1 MLKLLDRLGE
11 WVLAAIRFVFV
22 PRAARRRSREG
33 DGEETK
39 EKASPKKPAARKAL
53 IAEAVSLH
61 RKRQDVLSDLDEVSR
76 EKLTLMAQR
85 MLPAPEPE
93 KKRRRKKR
101 KSKSKA

>member
-1 MLKLLDRLGE
+1 VMKLLDRLGE
-11 WVLAAIRFVFV
+11 WILAAIRFVFV
-22 PRAARRRSREG
+22 PRAARRQLRETD
-33 DGEETK
+33 DGNVAIEV
-39 EKASPKKPAARKAL
+39 APKKPAARKAL

-61 RKRQDVLSDLDEVSR
+61 RKRQDALSALDEASR
-76 EKLTLMAQR
+76 EKLMLMAQR

>member
-22 PRAARRRSREG
+22 PRAARRRSRGG
-33 DGEETK
+33 DGEELQAKTTL
-39 EKASPKKPAARKAL
+39 KKPAARKAL

-61 RKRQDVLSDLDEVSR
+61 RKRQDVLSDLDESSR

>member
-33 DGEETK
+33 EELQAKTTL
-39 EKASPKKPAARKAL
+39 KKPAARKAL

-61 RKRQDVLSDLDEVSR
+61 RKRQDVLSDLDESSR